1 MQTGALY
8 QDFGTELVPAK
19 PNSSVSRDSLEDEKL
34 QAFENGY
41 QAGWDDSIKAQA
53 NLDLS
58 ISSALAANL
67 QDASFQYHEVRAQ
80 LTRSMREIMQG
91 VVATILPDIAKQTL
105 GAHLVQ
111 LVEAHARGTME
122 HTIELRV
129 PEAAIDHVERLLP
142 DSPIAYSLM
151 ADPTLA
157 QDQATMRLG
166 ETEHAVDLGRMVK
179 DITVAIETYFETQV
193 AEGQDDRNT

>member
-1 MQTGALY
+1 
-8 QDFGTELVPAK
+8 
-19 PNSSVSRDSLEDEKL
+19 
-34 QAFENGY
+34 
-41 QAGWDDSIKAQA
+41 
-53 NLDLS
+53 
-58 ISSALAANL
+58 
-67 QDASFQYHEVRAQ
+67 
-80 LTRSMREIMQG
+80 MQG

-111 LVEAHARGTME
+111 LVEAHARGAME

-157 QDQATMRLG
+157 QDQATVRLG

-179 DITVAIETYFETQV
+179 DITAAIETYFETQV
-193 AEGQDDRNT
+193 AEGQDDRHT